1 LEINELRKLS
11 SDDLKKK
18 IKDVHFKDPN
28 MKDLKFEVINKYNR
42 IQELK
47 YKIADLKE
55 TLEILEDNWDEI
67 KDLFT
72 LEFEE

>member
-1 LEINELRKLS
+1 MGEYLI
-11 SDDLKKK
+11 KK

-42 IQELK
+42 IQEIK
-47 YKIADLKE
+47 YKIEDLKGV
-55 TLEILEDNWDEI
+55 LEILEENWDEI

>member
-1 LEINELRKLS
+1 MGEYLN
-11 SDDLKKK
+11 KK
-18 IKDVHFKDPN
+18 IKNVIFKDN
-28 MKDLKFEVINKYNR
+28 KNKQLKWIVINKYNN

-47 YKIADLKE
+47 YKIKILQDELNM
-55 TLEILEDNWDEI
+55 LEENWDEI

>member
-1 LEINELRKLS
+1 MGEYLN
-11 SDDLKKK
+11 KK
-18 IKDVHFKDPN
+18 IKNVIFKDDKN
-28 MKDLKFEVINKYNR
+28 KQLKWIVINKYNN

-47 YKIADLKE
+47 YKIKILQDELNM
-55 TLEILEDNWDEI
+55 LEENWDEI

>member
-1 LEINELRKLS
+1 MGEYLI
-11 SDDLKKK
+11 KK
-18 IKDVHFKDPN
+18 IKDVRFKDPN

-67 KDLFT
+67 KDLFI

>member
-1 LEINELRKLS
+1 MGEY
-11 SDDLKKK
+11 LKKK
-18 IKDVHFKDPN
+18 VKDVHFKDPN

>member
-1 LEINELRKLS
+1 MGEYLI
-11 SDDLKKK
+11 KK

-47 YKIADLKE
+47 YKIEDLKGV
-55 TLEILEDNWDEI
+55 LEILEENWDEI
-67 KDLFT
+67 KNLFT

>member
-1 LEINELRKLS
+1 MGEY
-11 SDDLKKK
+11 LKKK
-18 IKDVHFKDPN
+18 IKNVYFKDPN
-28 MKDLKFEVINKYNR
+28 MKDLKFEVINKYNK

-47 YKIADLKE
+47 YKIANLKE

>member
-1 LEINELRKLS
+1 MGEYLN
-11 SDDLKKK
+11 KK
-18 IKDVHFKDPN
+18 IKNVIFKDN
-28 MKDLKFEVINKYNR
+28 KNKQLKWIVINKYNN

-47 YKIADLKE
+47 YKIKILQDELNM
-55 TLEILEDNWDEI
+55 LEENWEEI

>member
-1 LEINELRKLS
+1 MGEYLI
-11 SDDLKKK
+11 KK
-18 IKDVHFKDPN
+18 IKNVIFKNADD
-28 MKDLKFEVINKYNR
+28 KYLKWIVINKYNN

-47 YKIADLKE
+47 YKIKVLQE
-55 TLEILEDNWDEI
+55 ELNMLEENWEEI

>member
-1 LEINELRKLS
+1 MGEY
-11 SDDLKKK
+11 LKKK

>member
-1 LEINELRKLS
+1 MGEYLI
-11 SDDLKKK
+11 KK

-42 IQELK
+42 IQEIK
-47 YKIADLKE
+47 YKIEDLKGI
-55 TLEILEDNWDEI
+55 LEILEENWDEI

>member
-1 LEINELRKLS
+1 MGEY
-11 SDDLKKK
+11 LKKK
-18 IKDVHFKDPN
+18 IKNVYFKDPN
-28 MKDLKFEVINKYNR
+28 MKDLKFEVINKYNK

>member
-1 LEINELRKLS
+1 MGEYLI
-11 SDDLKKK
+11 KK
-18 IKDVHFKDPN
+18 IKNVIFRNADDKY
-28 MKDLKFEVINKYNR
+28 LKWIVINKYNN

-47 YKIADLKE
+47 YKIKVLQDELDM
-55 TLEILEDNWDEI
+55 LEENWNEI

>member
-1 LEINELRKLS
+1 MGEYLI
-11 SDDLKKK
+11 KK

-42 IQELK
+42 IQEIK
-47 YKIADLKE
+47 YKIEDLKGV
-55 TLEILEDNWDEI
+55 LEILEENWDEI
-67 KDLFT
+67 KNLFT

>member
-1 LEINELRKLS
+1 
-11 SDDLKKK
+11 
-18 IKDVHFKDPN
+18 

>member
-1 LEINELRKLS
+1 MGEYLI
-11 SDDLKKK
+11 KK
-18 IKDVHFKDPN
+18 IKNVIFRNADDKY
-28 MKDLKFEVINKYNR
+28 LKWIVINKYNN

-47 YKIADLKE
+47 YKIKVLQE
-55 TLEILEDNWDEI
+55 ELNMLEENWEEI

>member
-1 LEINELRKLS
+1 MG
-11 SDDLKKK
+11 DYLKKK
-18 IKDVHFKDPN
+18 IKNVYFKDPN
-28 MKDLKFEVINKYNR
+28 MKDLKFEVINKYNK